1 MLAER
6 AYGQMAA
13 GEAEGLILA
22 AEDTLAA
29 AAAEAWRRGE
39 RGEPFDRA
47 TRVAF
52 RMRLVT
58 AVRLAGRA
66 IDLLHDAAGMSA
78 IAVPSPL
85 ERAWRDVHAASQ
97 HILLGVGRI
106 EVAGRALLGL
116 DPGFVI

>member
-1 MLAER
+1 
-6 AYGQMAA
+6 MAA

-22 AEDTLAA
+22 AEDALAA
-29 AAAEAWRRGE
+29 AAAEMWRRGE
-39 RGEPFDRA
+39 SGAGFDLS

-66 IDLLHDAAGMSA
+66 VDLIHDAAGMHTISG
-78 IAVPSPL
+78 AVSP
-85 ERAWRDVHAASQ
+85 RARVWRDIHTSTQ
-97 HILLGVGRI
+97 HVMLNVGRI

>member
-1 MLAER
+1 
-6 AYGQMAA
+6 
-13 GEAEGLILA
+13 
-22 AEDTLAA
+22 
-29 AAAEAWRRGE
+29 
-39 RGEPFDRA
+39 
-47 TRVAF
+47 
-52 RMRLVT
+52 
-58 AVRLAGRA
+58 
-66 IDLLHDAAGMSA
+66 MSA